1 MLKINQYI
9 NNLLYF
15 NSKIFFLKSD
25 DSSGRL
31 VVEKTK
37 LNNLELSI
45 PINETNQLFLVV
57 ITTINGEIITKKVMV

>member
-1 MLKINQYI
+1 MTNVKVY
-9 NNLLYF
+9 
-15 NSKIFFLKSD
+15 

-31 VVEKTK
+31 VVEKAK